1 MIAKWWQVMFSYY
14 QKPIWS
20 TGAPCIQHSIIAN
33 DIQSKTENTLH
44 FTSFNIL
51 CYPHVSVW
59 GCGDQGYPS
68 LSAKIIM
75 KIPKNVMSHPVLS
88 VNITRHGSLSSVQTT
103 ATWYRERGQ
112 FYRYWHIVYC
122 SFQDRVSPWTKLSS
136 QDRSSYWMSH

>member
-33 DIQSKTENTLH
+33 DIQRETGEHPPFHLIQYSLLSSCECL
-44 FTSFNIL
+44 
-51 CYPHVSVW
+51 
-59 GCGDQGYPS
+59 GDQDQGYPS

-88 VNITRHGSLSSVQTT
+88 VNIMRHGPLSSVQTT

-122 SFQDRVSPWTKLSS
+122 SFQERVSPWTKLSS